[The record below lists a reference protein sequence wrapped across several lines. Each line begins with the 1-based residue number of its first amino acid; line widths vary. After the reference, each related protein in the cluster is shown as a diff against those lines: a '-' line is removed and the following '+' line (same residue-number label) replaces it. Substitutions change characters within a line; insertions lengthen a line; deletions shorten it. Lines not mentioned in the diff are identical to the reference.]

1 MVIAGDIPTVNTP
14 PNPVQDDNDNEED
27 AEHGE
32 DGWQKGV
39 KGAARAGADELRIG
53 QILVKEGL

>member
-1 MVIAGDIPTVNTP
+1 MITGYIPTVNP
-14 PNPVQDDNDNEED
+14 PTNPVQDDNDNEED

-39 KGAARAGADELRIG
+39 KGAARAGADELCIG
-53 QILVKEGL
+53 QILVTEVL

>member
-1 MVIAGDIPTVNTP
+1 MVITGDIPTVNTS
-14 PNPVQDDNDNEED
+14 PNPVQDDNDNEEG

-39 KGAARAGADELRIG
+39 KGAAWAGADQLCIG
-53 QILVKEGL
+53 QILVTEGL